1 VLAEISDF
9 AHCDG
14 AQFISEGRRC
24 LIPRLLGHDAIIK
37 RELTVLTSSAFHG
50 CVVVNRKAACCDQC
64 VIQARRRVE
73 CSGGKPVEPFIES
86 TDPRHVERLTG
97 FAQAYIKE
105 QSRSALL
112 LLRELFAKAFD
123 LLV

>member
-1 VLAEISDF
+1 MLDTSPSRSR
-9 AHCDG
+9 CDNQTRTNRADVECFSWFG
-14 AQFISEGRRC
+14 
-24 LIPRLLGHDAIIK
+24 
-37 RELTVLTSSAFHG
+37 
-50 CVVVNRKAACCDQC
+50 VVVNRKAACCDQC